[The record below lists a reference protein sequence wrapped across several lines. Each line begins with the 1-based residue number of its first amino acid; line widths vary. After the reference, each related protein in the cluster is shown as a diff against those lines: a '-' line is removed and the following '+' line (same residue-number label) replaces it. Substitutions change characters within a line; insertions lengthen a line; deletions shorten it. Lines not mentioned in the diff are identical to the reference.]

1 MQPAYNPVGYM
12 AIPPDYI
19 HRDILEKGKP
29 THNRDAFY
37 AKHPP
42 MSLSRRAKIFA
53 PFDALVG
60 FDDAIESK
68 NQLYVTKQELTEEEK
83 KDLDHKL
90 ELLEN
95 LTRNSRLARQ
105 NHPQVRISYYVPCND
120 TESFSYR
127 IQGQYK
133 TLSGTCQ
140 KVNLINQTIQVENK
154 ILSLSEVKSIES
166 ETLFPPT
173 WETA

>member
-1 MQPAYNPVGYM
+1 MQAAYNPVGYM
-12 AIPPDYI
+12 AIPPDYV
-19 HRDILEKGKP
+19 HRDILERGKP
-29 THNRDAFY
+29 IHNRDAFF

-53 PFDALVG
+53 PFDALIG

-68 NQLYVTKQELTEEEK
+68 NQLYVAKRELTEEEQ
-83 KDLDHKL
+83 KDLDQKL
-90 ELLEN
+90 DILAS

-105 NHPQVRISYYVPCND
+105 NRPQVRISYYVPCND

-127 IQGQYK
+127 IRGQYK
-133 TLSGTCQ
+133 TLSGICK
-140 KVNLINQTIQVENK
+140 KVDLINQTIQVEDK
-154 ILSLSEVKSIES
+154 VFSFSEVDSIES
-166 ETLFPPT
+166 ETLFPPI